1 MAEFPSQKLMHTRS
15 CSATSTRGI
24 YCLPCQDCQI
34 NLAVPLVLLVLQK
47 HLELLAH
54 WVGEA
59 FDGNTLMGLYQ
70 TCSWV
75 VMDWSAINSQI
86 NAFFFFW
93 QHNNI
98 LQDLSRAKHLGHC
111 TLSGS
116 RADGPDGAA
125 PDMGIWIDGYFPAWG
140 SQLEDL
146 LQR

>member
-24 YCLPCQDCQI
+24 YCFPCQDCQI

-86 NAFFFFW
+86 NAFFFFSGSITIFCRIYPEP
-93 QHNNI
+93 NI
-98 LQDLSRAKHLGHC
+98 LAI
-111 TLSGS
+111 
-116 RADGPDGAA
+116 A
-125 PDMGIWIDGYFPAWG
+125 PSLAQEQMALMGLP
-140 SQLEDL
+140 
-146 LQR
+146 